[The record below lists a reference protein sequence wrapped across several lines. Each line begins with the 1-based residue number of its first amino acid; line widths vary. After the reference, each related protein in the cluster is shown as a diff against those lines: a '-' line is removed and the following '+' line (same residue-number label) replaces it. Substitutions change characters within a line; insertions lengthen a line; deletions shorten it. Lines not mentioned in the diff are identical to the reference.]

1 MKNLIIQ
8 NLTIA
13 YDDLIV
19 LDNFNAEF
27 TSGIHWI
34 QGHNGSGKSSLL
46 KSICGIFPTNP
57 GMVKIMGYDLVK
69 NPIQSKLC
77 LCFVADKPEVYPF
90 MTGLQFLKMIAKI
103 KNSHLSE
110 ELFKFMELIQLTQF
124 YHTEFSQ
131 MSFGTRRKFTLCMIF
146 IGNPH
151 VILLDEPLNG
161 LDKNTIKHF
170 TDWLIK
176 AQKSKCIVVVSHDK
190 HIFESLHDTTIV
202 LNSLCSE
209 GGEY

>member
-1 MKNLIIQ
+1 MKNLIIN

-19 LDNFNAEF
+19 LKNFNAEF
-27 TSGIHWI
+27 TTGIHWI

-46 KSICGIFPTNP
+46 KSICGINPSNP
-57 GMVKIMGYDLVK
+57 GMIKIMGYDLVK
-69 NPIQSKLC
+69 KAIKAKSE

-103 KNSHLSE
+103 KGVQLSE
-110 ELFKFMELIQLTQF
+110 DLFKFMESINLTQF
-124 YHTEFSQ
+124 YHTAFSQ
-131 MSFGTRRKFTLCMIF
+131 MSFGTRRKFTLCMVF
-146 IGNPH
+146 IGNPQ

-170 TDWLIK
+170 NDWLIK
-176 AQKSKCIVVVSHDK
+176 ARKTKCLLIVSHDR
-190 HIFESLHDTTIV
+190 HIFESLHDSQI
-202 LNSLCSE
+202 SI
-209 GGEY
+209 

>member
-1 MKNLIIQ
+1 MKNLIIN

-13 YDDLIV
+13 YDDQIV
-19 LDNFNAEF
+19 LENFNAEF

-46 KSICGIFPTNP
+46 KSICGINPTNP
-57 GMVKIMGYDLVK
+57 GMVNIMGYDLVD
-69 NPIQSKLC
+69 NPIQAKSQ

-103 KNSHLSE
+103 KNTQLSE
-110 ELFKFMELIQLTQF
+110 ELFNFMESINLTQF

-131 MSFGTRRKFTLCMIF
+131 MSFGTRRKFTLCMVYICD
-146 IGNPH
+146 PQ

-161 LDKNTIKHF
+161 LDKNTINHLNN
-170 TDWLIK
+170 WLIE
-176 AQKSKCIVVVSHDK
+176 AQKTKCLLVVSHDK

-202 LNSLCSE
+202 LNSLCNEES
-209 GGEY
+209 